1 MGQANTTSDFSGIN
15 SSGSSSY
22 NNNSANK
29 KLKGDANLH
38 ADLNSMEMA
47 IVKGEREKRLE
58 NMVIHSYEY
67 IKHM

>member
-15 SSGSSSY
+15 SSGS
-22 NNNSANK
+22 NTNK
-29 KLKGDANLH
+29 NLKGGANLQP
-38 ADLNSMEMA
+38 DLNSMEMA

-67 IKHM
+67 IKHK